1 MIFKD
6 HLTAAQG
13 RALIFAQAAREFL
26 HEDFKLKVTPAVVR
40 EGSWIAAASFIGPG
54 VEKLARGLSWRREVY
69 FIKMLRQ
76 IFWFAGTPAA
86 AIREITCD
94 QRARFTHDASP
105 T

>member
-1 MIFKD
+1 MFASASA
-6 HLTAAQG
+6 H
-13 RALIFAQAAREFL
+13 IFAQADMIFDGKISNCRSHRLLLVKAVGSRLRVLLDRES
-26 HEDFKLKVTPAVVR
+26 KV
-40 EGSWIAAASFIGPG
+40 
-54 VEKLARGLSWRREVY
+54 ARGLSWRREVY

-76 IFWFAGTPAA
+76 IFWFAGTRAA